1 MALRHAIIVEVM
13 RPGDLHRAGPEGRV
27 GVFIGND
34 RDQAALILWPHGNF
48 TKFSNDWRITFI
60 RWVNG
65 HRPIAQHGFGPRR
78 GDGNVVA
85 RLAQGHSPVGIFLDI
100 VIGFATRQRVFEM
113 PHMPRHFDSLNLQIG
128 NRGFK
133 LRVPVHQPLAAIDQ
147 ALVVHIDK
155 DLDHR
160 VVEIA
165 LFPRRCARRAGHGK
179 GFA

>member
-1 MALRHAIIVEVM
+1 M

-48 TKFSNDWRITFI
+48 TKFPDDWRIAFI
-60 RWVNG
+60 RWMHGN
-65 HRPIAQHGFGPRR
+65 RAIAQHGFGPRR
-78 GDGNVVA
+78 GDGNVIA
-85 RLAQGHSPVGIFLDI
+85 RFAQCHIPLGILFNV
-100 VIGFATRQRVFEM
+100 VIGFPASQRVFEM
-113 PHMPRHFDSLNLQIG
+113 PHMPRHFDILDLQIG

-147 ALVVHIDK
+147 ALGVKIDK

-165 LFPRRCARRAGHGK
+165 LFPRRCARRAGHRK
-179 GFA
+179 GLA